1 MDERLQQLL
10 DKQAINE
17 VIQRY
22 CRTMDWLDEPGQA
35 SCYWP
40 DAEVDFGFFK
50 GPVSEFVPMVMEHER
65 QAEKRWHLQTGVM
78 VKVDGDKA
86 QAESYGITTGSSG
99 TDRPSTMY
107 GGRYLDDFEKRDGE
121 WRLSKRVY
129 LLDWTKAFD
138 DISEI
143 SKLEGGS
150 MYTPE
155 ISEAGHELYME
166 M

>member
-50 GPVSEFVPMVMEHER
+50 GPVSEFVPMVIEHER
-65 QAEKRWHLQTGVM
+65 QLAPANRC
-78 VKVDGDKA
+78 DG
-86 QAESYGITTGSSG
+86 QSG
-99 TDRPSTMY
+99 
-107 GGRYLDDFEKRDGE
+107 
-121 WRLSKRVY
+121 W
-129 LLDWTKAFD
+129 
-138 DISEI
+138 
-143 SKLEGGS
+143 
-150 MYTPE
+150 
-155 ISEAGHELYME
+155 
-166 M
+166 